1 MTHEVLRHHVLAGIN
16 LQATGRTAPPG
27 RDLLSGGAPCYGV
40 YRTGDGRHVA
50 VGALELKFWRALCEA
65 LQRPEWADRHWSLG
79 LTVGGAEAMALRD
92 ALAALFATRP
102 LQHWSALFDG
112 TDACVTPVLRLDEA
126 LAHPWFRRRD
136 CQPPRSRPRCDT
148 EQSAHQPLQDVSM
161 KTLIAAII
169 ASAFSLGA
177 FAQSNPAPAA
187 PATAPPR
194 PPRPQRATP
203 RRATPPSRRAPR
215 STRRSTRASRPR
227 RPSPPLEPRSTR
239 RPGRGRVFCGL
250 NALKPA
256 VARRFRC

>member
-1 MTHEVLRHHVLAGIN
+1 MTHEVLRHHVLAAIN

-79 LTVGGAEAMALRD
+79 LAVGGAEAMALRD

-112 TDACVTPVLRLDEA
+112 VDACVTPVLRLDEA
-126 LAHPWFRRRD
+126 LAHPLVSS
-136 CQPPRSRPRCDT
+136 PRTVNRPGVDHVVTR
-148 EQSAHQPLQDVSM
+148 SNRLINPSLQDVSM

-177 FAQSNPAPAA
+177 FAQSSPAPAA
-187 PATAPPR
+187 PATA
-194 PPRPQRATP
+194 A
-203 RRATPPSRRAPR
+203 APAAPAAK
-215 STRRSTRASRPR
+215 SDTAKSDTA
-227 RPSPPLEPRSTR
+227 
-239 RPGRGRVFCGL
+239 
-250 NALKPA
+250 KPA
-256 VARRFRC
+256 SAKKHSKKHARKSAKKAQPAA